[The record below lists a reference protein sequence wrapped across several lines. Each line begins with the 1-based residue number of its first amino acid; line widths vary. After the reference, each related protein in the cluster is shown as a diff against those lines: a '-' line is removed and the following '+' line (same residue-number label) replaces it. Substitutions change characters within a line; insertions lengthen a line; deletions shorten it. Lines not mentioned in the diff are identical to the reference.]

1 MTIYKKNDSLGV
13 PALKKRTALY
23 IYINPLEIAQEK
35 KILFLILSVNFI

>member
-1 MTIYKKNDSLGV
+1 LTIYIKKDSPGV
-13 PALKKRTALY
+13 PALKKRTAY